1 MTRMQR
7 PPKGGHLI
15 PKLERGLAG
24 ALHPKTPGAVR
35 IHSRRTTR
43 SSRGYTMRIKLRVP
57 SIWALAALASS
68 IAFGTSVAA
77 RAQDQANPPSSTAPD
92 NSAQNQAH
100 RKTAENQKEN
110 SSDREITQKIRQSI
124 VSDKSLS
131 TYGHNVK

>member
-1 MTRMQR
+1 
-7 PPKGGHLI
+7 
-15 PKLERGLAG
+15 
-24 ALHPKTPGAVR
+24 
-35 IHSRRTTR
+35 
-43 SSRGYTMRIKLRVP
+43 MRIKLRVP

-131 TYGHNVK
+131 TYGHNVKVITQEGQVTLKGPVRNENEKEMIASKAAEVVGAQKVINQLTVKQ